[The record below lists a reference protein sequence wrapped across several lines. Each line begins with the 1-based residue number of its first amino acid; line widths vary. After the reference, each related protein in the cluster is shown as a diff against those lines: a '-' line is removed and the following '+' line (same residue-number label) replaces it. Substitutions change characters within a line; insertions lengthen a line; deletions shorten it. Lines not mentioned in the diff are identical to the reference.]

1 MDSDRDL
8 DIANFQAIIGL
19 WQQEEQRLHSII
31 SNPMTSAEVRSQAN
45 YRLDFVLEQIR
56 EAADDLTKFETGR

>member
-8 DIANFQAIIGL
+8 DIANFQALIGL
-19 WQQEEQRLHSII
+19 WQQEGQRLHSII

-45 YRLDFVLEQIR
+45 DRLVFVLKQIR
-56 EAADDLTKFETGR
+56 EAADDLTKLKTDR